1 MDLTKLFETQNVL
14 DQHIVKEKGLEGRDL
29 FEKKKLSLLTELGEL
44 ANELPEEFKFWS
56 NKKNNYEN
64 ALKEFVDGLH
74 FILSIGNDINIEPR
88 RPIKL
93 ISFSN
98 NVVGQ
103 FNSLFHLIGS
113 WDQVALIMNEEHYHT
128 TLNNFLHLGEMLG
141 FTWEQ
146 IEEGYYAKN
155 KINHERQNTGY

>member
-1 MDLTKLFETQNVL
+1 MNLQKLFEMQDVL
-14 DQHIVKEKGLEGRDL
+14 DEKIVKEKGLEGQDL

-56 NKKNNYEN
+56 NKQNNYES

-74 FILSIGNDINIEPR
+74 FILSIGNDMGIEPR
-88 RPIKL
+88 RPIKIMSL
-93 ISFSN
+93 SN
-98 NVVGQ
+98 DIVGQ

-113 WDQVALIMNEEHYHT
+113 WNQAGLIINEEYYHT
-128 TLNNFLHLGEMLG
+128 TLNNYLHLGEMLG

-146 IEEGYYAKN
+146 IEQAYMDKN
-155 KINHERQNTGY
+155 KINHARQENGY